1 MAKILVVEDDPATV
15 SLVKAVLEEVGH
27 EIHHAGNGAEA
38 LIAVS
43 TEAPDLVVMDVMM
56 PVMNGFQALRVIRT
70 NPMTQDLPVLMLT
83 ARSSDMD
90 MTQGW
95 AEGVDFYLTKPFA
108 PKDLLTVV
116 SRMLPALAEQHA

>member
-1 MAKILVVEDDPATV
+1 MAKILLVEDDPATV

-27 EIHHAGNGAEA
+27 EIQAAGNGAEA
-38 LIAVS
+38 LIAVN
-43 TEAPDLVVMDVMM
+43 TAAPDLVIMDVMM

-70 NPMTQDLPVLMLT
+70 NPATQELPVLMLT

-90 MTQGW
+90 VTQGW
-95 AEGVDFYLTKPFA
+95 AEGVDFYLTKPFS

-116 SRMLPALAEQHA
+116 SRMVPAVCQQHA